1 MTQDQ
6 RDMRLMGIKQT
17 LKRNFTFEAL
27 VGFGVLLGNTWI
39 YSLIGMALSL
49 LNGGPA
55 GGIWMLCVVL
65 CGMLAVTLCIAEQ
78 ASVYPSSG
86 GPYVW
91 TRIYLSQPW
100 DKRISYIVGWLTSLG
115 WQAGMAGTSFLTG
128 EQIRGLIA
136 LTSPSYKP
144 VPMHSTLLS
153 IAIVT
158 FSATWNTLFAK
169 KLPHI
174 EGFLLFL
181 YIIGFIA
188 FMSVL
193 IVMGPESDPE
203 EVFFE
208 FKNPSGWENKI
219 LSVIAGII
227 GPISTMGSG
236 DAATHLAEEVINA
249 SKAQPN
255 AMIISYLISG
265 LTALSMTIVMYLRQG
280 NDYTALIDTPYGQP
294 WIQMVVDATGSK
306 KIAAAMVGLVCVL
319 LQAGCINQTT
329 TTSRQTFAFARDGG
343 LPFSDLLSSVRNE
356 IPLCSVIL
364 TWFFTIL
371 MGCIPLFS
379 PIAFNVIVSLSMISL
394 YSAYLTILICSGWF
408 ILSGGHPPSGKFSLG
423 RARGPVYVIAIGY
436 LLFAI
441 VCLCFPS
448 GPKPSLREMNW
459 SSAMFLSTILFSL
472 LYYFFNGRH
481 HFNPGGKHRRESIA
495 LIMNPGQ
502 KKELESPNV

>member
-1 MTQDQ
+1 MATESGMTQDQ
-6 RDMRLMGIKQT
+6 RDMIRMDIKQT

-39 YSLIGMALSL
+39 YTLIGMALSL

-55 GGIWMLCVVL
+55 GGIWMLCVVI

-91 TRIYLSQPW
+91 AGIYLSQPW
-100 DKRISYIVGWLTSLG
+100 NKRISYIVGWLTSLG

-144 VPMHSTLLS
+144 APMHSTLLS
-153 IAIVT
+153 IAVVT
-158 FSATWNTLFAK
+158 FSAIWNTLFAK

-227 GPISTMGSG
+227 GPISAMGSG
-236 DAATHLAEEVINA
+236 DAATHLAEEVIN
-249 SKAQPN
+249 SSEAQPKGI
-255 AMIISYLISG
+255 IISYLIGS
-265 LTALSMTIVMYLRQG
+265 LTALSMAIVMFLRQG

-294 WIQMVVDATGSK
+294 WIQVLVDATGSK

-343 LPFSDLLSSVRNE
+343 LPFSALLSSVRPVRKE
-356 IPLCSVIL
+356 IPLYSVIL
-364 TWFFTIL
+364 TCFFTIL

-394 YSAYLTILICSGWF
+394 YSAYLTVLICSGWS
-408 ILSGGHPPSGKFSLG
+408 IWSEGRPSSGKFSLG
-423 RARGPVYVIAIGY
+423 RARWPVYMIAVGY
-436 LLFAI
+436 LPFAI

-472 LYYFFNGRH
+472 LYYLFNGRH
-481 HFNPGGKHRRESIA
+481 HF
-495 LIMNPGQ
+495 
-502 KKELESPNV
+502 